1 MARAAA
7 GKAAVSEHPLQ
18 LRAAYSVCRHIAR
31 SAAKNFYYGFLAL
44 PTRKRNAISAVYA
57 FMRHADDISD
67 DPSLPARQRREKL
80 DEWINAL
87 RRVVGGERTDD
98 PVLFALADSQK
109 RYNIPLD
116 LLEKLVQGTA
126 MDVPERHRRRLRRAQ
141 LPQLQYETFDQLYDY
156 CYHVAS
162 VVGLVCIR
170 IFGYRDP
177 RAEKLAEQTGVAFQL
192 TNILRDVK
200 EDADLGRVYLPRED
214 FARFGLDAHAV
225 TNGSAPESLRP
236 VLEFEALRARGF
248 YRAAEE
254 LLPLI
259 DEDSQPA
266 LWTLV
271 EIYRRLLERIIARNY
286 DVFSE
291 RVRLSTAEK
300 LSVLGKGFLAPPHMT
315 VEQQN
320 VAATRPSRSLA
331 AGLPASPPEARWPTQ
346 DIASSCLSAVP
357 IWVDARHRTNCPA
370 RAKWWTTASTC
381 CSAAAPT

>member
-1 MARAAA
+1 M
-7 GKAAVSEHPLQ
+7 SQHPLQ

-31 SAAKNFYYGFLAL
+31 SAAKNFYYGFLVL
-44 PTRKRNAISAVYA
+44 PSRKRNALSAVYA

-67 DPSLPARQRREKL
+67 DPSIPAQQRREKL
-80 DEWINAL
+80 DEWMNAL
-87 RRVVGGERTDD
+87 RRVVDGERTDD

-109 RYNIPLD
+109 RFNIPLE
-116 LLEKLVQGTA
+116 LLEKLVRGTE
-126 MDVPERHRRRLRRAQ
+126 MDLPPQPVQSRHRSGAPVVPEPASATESQ
-141 LPQLQYETFDQLYDY
+141 PPQLQYETFDQLYDY

-177 RAEKLAEQTGVAFQL
+177 RAEKLAEETGVAFQL

-200 EDADLGRVYLPRED
+200 EDAGLGRVYLPRED
-214 FARFGLDAHAV
+214 FARFGIDPHTL
-225 TNGSAPESLRP
+225 TNGSARESLRP

-248 YRAAEE
+248 YRSAEE

-291 RVRLSTAEK
+291 RVRLGTAEK
-300 LSVLGKGFLAPPHMT
+300 LTVMARGFLRFT
-315 VEQQN
+315 
-320 VAATRPSRSLA
+320 
-331 AGLPASPPEARWPTQ
+331 
-346 DIASSCLSAVP
+346 
-357 IWVDARHRTNCPA
+357 
-370 RAKWWTTASTC
+370 
-381 CSAAAPT
+381 

>member
-1 MARAAA
+1 M
-7 GKAAVSEHPLQ
+7 SEHPLQ

-31 SAAKNFYYGFLAL
+31 SAARNFYYGFLVL
-44 PTRKRNAISAVYA
+44 PKHKRNAISAVYA
-57 FMRHADDISD
+57 FMRRADDIAD
-67 DPSLPARQRREKL
+67 DPSIPLEQRRAKL
-80 DEWINAL
+80 EEWVSGL
-87 RRVVGGERTDD
+87 RRVAAGERTDD

-109 RYNIPLD
+109 RYGIPLD

-126 MDVPERHRRRLRRAQ
+126 MDVACAKAAPGGTV
-141 LPQLQYETFDQLYDY
+141 PQLQYETFDQLYDY

-162 VVGLVCIR
+162 VVGLICIR

-192 TNILRDVK
+192 TNILRDVR
-200 EDADLGRVYLPRED
+200 EDACMGRVYLPRED
-214 FARFGLDAHAV
+214 FARFGLEVYAL
-225 TNGSAPESLRP
+225 TNGSAPEALRP

-248 YRAAEE
+248 YRAAED

-291 RVRLSTAEK
+291 KVSVPTAEK
-300 LSVLGKGFLAPPHMT
+300 LSVLSKGFWRRLT
-315 VEQQN
+315 
-320 VAATRPSRSLA
+320 
-331 AGLPASPPEARWPTQ
+331 
-346 DIASSCLSAVP
+346 
-357 IWVDARHRTNCPA
+357 
-370 RAKWWTTASTC
+370 
-381 CSAAAPT
+381 